1 MSFLYEFELGHSA
14 AYRNIGLAFDEEIL
28 SVSKIQV
35 WERVSKLKFILN
47 KDKSKTEVE
56 EELNVSRAIVFRV
69 RLVKWK
75 KLEKEDQ
82 KFASPFLNSN
92 GCMPINSLKQSI
104 ITVEK
109 KLGWL

>member
-92 GCMPINSLKQSI
+92 VWMTINTLNKASLQS
-104 ITVEK
+104 K
-109 KLGWL
+109 KS

>member
-1 MSFLYEFELGHSA
+1 MSFLYEFDLGHSA

-56 EELNVSRAIVFRV
+56 EELNVFRAIVFRV

-92 GCMPINSLKQSI
+92 GWMTINTLNKTSLRS
-104 ITVEK
+104 K
-109 KLGWL
+109 KS

>member
-35 WERVSKLKFILN
+35 WERASRLKFILN
-47 KDKSKTEVE
+47 KDKSKT
-56 EELNVSRAIVFRV
+56 ELNVSRAIVFRV

-92 GCMPINSLKQSI
+92 VWMTINTLNKASLQS
-104 ITVEK
+104 K
-109 KLGWL
+109 KS

>member
-1 MSFLYEFELGHSA
+1 M
-14 AYRNIGLAFDEEIL
+14 
-28 SVSKIQV
+28 
-35 WERVSKLKFILN
+35 
-47 KDKSKTEVE
+47 
-56 EELNVSRAIVFRV
+56 SRAIVFRV

-109 KLGWL
+109 KLG